1 MARPK
6 TAQPNHSL
14 RKVAAVVATA
24 VSGMSVYAQA
34 AEQPKQEETI
44 TVVAAPAAQ
53 ESAWGP
59 APTIAAKR
67 SATATKTDTPIEKT
81 PQSVSVVTRQ
91 EMEMRQPTTVKE
103 ALSYTPSVFSTRGS
117 STTYD
122 VVTIRG
128 FTTSTTVNTNQY
140 LDGMKLQGNNYSEV
154 SMDPYFL
161 ERVEVMRGPTS
172 VLYGNS
178 NPGGIVSMV
187 SKRPTTEPLKEV
199 QFKMGTDN
207 LWQTGFD
214 FSDAID
220 DAGVWSYRLTGL
232 GRSQDAQQQMAKST
246 RYAVAPSF
254 SWRPDDKTDFTFLS
268 NFQNDPDAGYYGW
281 LPREGTVVP
290 YYDANGKAHKLP
302 TDFNEGESD
311 NKISRRQKMVGYSF
325 SHQFDDTFTV
335 RQNLRY
341 ADVHTLYRS
350 VYGNGYVAPGYM
362 NRAYVRSDEHLN
374 TFTVDTQLQSDFATG
389 AVSHTLLTG
398 VDYSR
403 MRNDVDADY
412 GTADPIS
419 MSNPQYGNPN
429 IQVTFPYAVLNRM
442 EQTGLYAQDQM
453 EWDKWVMTLGGRY
466 DYATTSTLTRATNS
480 LAENHD
486 QQFSWR
492 GGINY
497 LFDNGISPYFSYSES
512 FEPVSG
518 SNSRGQPFD
527 PSRGKQYEAGVK
539 YVPKDM
545 PVVVTAAVYQLTK
558 DKNLTADPA
567 NQAFS
572 IQTGEIRSRG
582 LELEAKAAVNANI
595 NVTAAYSYTDAEY
608 THDTVFNG
616 KRPAEVPRNMAS
628 LWADYTFHE
637 TALSG
642 LTIGAGAR
650 YIGSTVSYYKND
662 TSTGK
667 KNDAFSVAG
676 YALMDAT
683 VKYDLARFGLPGSSV
698 GVNVNNLFDREYVS
712 SCYSEYACYWGAG
725 RHRHLPFLTT
735 YGRGSPRPLSGY
747 RYAGTDSAR
756 RNHLRAG
763 SRHFPCAW
771 PHIAPSALAHLPDRK
786 SHRPDRP

>member
-1 MARPK
+1 
-6 TAQPNHSL
+6 
-14 RKVAAVVATA
+14 
-24 VSGMSVYAQA
+24 
-34 AEQPKQEETI
+34 
-44 TVVAAPAAQ
+44 
-53 ESAWGP
+53 
-59 APTIAAKR
+59 
-67 SATATKTDTPIEKT
+67 
-81 PQSVSVVTRQ
+81 
-91 EMEMRQPTTVKE
+91 
-103 ALSYTPSVFSTRGS
+103 
-117 STTYD
+117 
-122 VVTIRG
+122 
-128 FTTSTTVNTNQY
+128 
-140 LDGMKLQGNNYSEV
+140 
-154 SMDPYFL
+154 
-161 ERVEVMRGPTS
+161 
-172 VLYGNS
+172 
-178 NPGGIVSMV
+178 
-187 SKRPTTEPLKEV
+187 
-199 QFKMGTDN
+199 
-207 LWQTGFD
+207 
-214 FSDAID
+214 
-220 DAGVWSYRLTGL
+220 
-232 GRSQDAQQQMAKST
+232 
-246 RYAVAPSF
+246 
-254 SWRPDDKTDFTFLS
+254 
-268 NFQNDPDAGYYGW
+268 
-281 LPREGTVVP
+281 
-290 YYDANGKAHKLP
+290 
-302 TDFNEGESD
+302 
-311 NKISRRQKMVGYSF
+311 KISRRQKMVGYSF

-725 RHRHLPFLTT
+725 RQVVATATF
-735 YGRGSPRPLSGY
+735 
-747 RYAGTDSAR
+747 RY
-756 RNHLRAG
+756 
-763 SRHFPCAW
+763 
-771 PHIAPSALAHLPDRK
+771 
-786 SHRPDRP
+786 